1 MKIAIGCD
9 HRGFKLKEFLKE
21 KLREDFEVVDF
32 GTFSE
37 ESTHYPIYAR
47 KVALVVS
54 KKEADFGVL
63 ICATGIGM
71 SIAANKIKG
80 VRAAHVCSDELVE
93 LSRRHNNANI
103 ICFGSIY
110 TDEETALR
118 WVKNFI
124 STPFEGGRHSIRV
137 DMIEDVSDR

>member
-1 MKIAIGCD
+1 
-9 HRGFKLKEFLKE
+9 
-21 KLREDFEVVDF
+21 
-32 GTFSE
+32 
-37 ESTHYPIYAR
+37 
-47 KVALVVS
+47 
-54 KKEADFGVL
+54 
-63 ICATGIGM
+63 M
-71 SIAANKIKG
+71 SIVANKIRG

>member
-21 KLREDFEVVDF
+21 KLREDFEVLDF

-37 ESTHYPIYAR
+37 ESTHYPIYA
-47 KVALVVS
+47 
-54 KKEADFGVL
+54 KKVL

-71 SIAANKIKG
+71 SIAANKIRG

-118 WVKNFI
+118 WVKNFT